1 MDRESEQ
8 SLKTFIAVT
17 LFVAWTVVISIIWCS
32 EGRTMG
38 YKACQKEAVLKGAAE
53 YVVDESGNPVFQWKE
68 NK

>member
-8 SLKTFIAVT
+8 SLKTFIGVT
-17 LFVAWTVVISIIWCS
+17 IFVAWTVIISIIWLS
-32 EGRTMG
+32 EGRAIEK
-38 YKACQKEAVLKGAAE
+38 KAMQKEAVLKGAAE

>member
-1 MDRESEQ
+1 MNSESEQ
-8 SLKTFIAVT
+8 SLKIFIGVF
-17 LFVAWTVVISIIWCS
+17 LFVAWTVVISITSCS

-38 YKACQKEAVLKGAAE
+38 YKACQKEAILKGAAE